1 MIVSAGRRQAGF
13 TLLEAIIALVIFSM
27 GALALYSWLGVNLQ
41 ALQRIGE
48 HRETVAA
55 MHSAL
60 ELTRGINP
68 METPEGKR
76 EIGDLVMEWDAKP
89 IQGPRSGRTQI
100 GRPTLFD
107 VGLYQVQVRI
117 LRDGQELD
125 HFNVRQLG
133 YRQTRQMEAE

>member
-13 TLLEAIIALVIFSM
+13 TLLESIIALVIFSM

-48 HRETVAA
+48 HREAVAA

-60 ELTRGINP
+60 ELTGGINS
-68 METPEGKR
+68 MATPTGKR

-89 IQGPRSGRTQI
+89 IQGPRPGRTQI

-107 VGLYQVQVRI
+107 VGLYEVQVRI
-117 LRDGQELD
+117 LRDGRELD
-125 HFNVRQLG
+125 HFSVRQLG
-133 YRQTRQMEAE
+133 YRQARQMEAE